1 MLPPLVGA
9 ATSRLETFRVML
21 PGLWLMAASPLALV
35 LLPDVA
41 GACLWQAREKSK
53 LVLLVLVLVL
63 ALARSCSDLRVIAA
77 SRAACAP
84 RGVRASPS
92 SFAYR
97 SSDDGGARA
106 AAARRSVVRVSR
118 VWARPPRRPSLGRPN
133 DGGR

>member
-53 LVLLVLVLVL
+53 LVRVLVLVL

-97 SSDDGGARA
+97 SSDDDGARA

-133 DGGR
+133 GGGR